1 ASATM
6 RAPGPDVGEIVD
18 GMFPGA
24 AGDLE
29 YRIYRPESS
38 GPHPIVVY
46 YHGGGWVLG
55 SHTSDDPLCRDLC
68 KHADVMIISVNYRHA
83 PEARFPAAVDDAWE
97 ALKWVADNAEKL
109 GGRADRIA
117 VAGWSAGGNLAA
129 VVAQMARDNG
139 GPALRGQLLL
149 TPVTDGSRQ
158 SASYTENGEGYVLTK
173 NVMEWFW
180 NHYASAEDRK
190 HVKASPLLAES
201 LANLPPAMIVTGQF
215 DPLRDEGNAYARALN
230 EAGVQVR
237 RIQARGHI
245 HTSITMVDMLP
256 SGQSVR
262 AQMASGLRGFFAD
275 Q

>member
-1 ASATM
+1 
-6 RAPGPDVGEIVD
+6 
-18 GMFPGA
+18 
-24 AGDLE
+24 
-29 YRIYRPESS
+29 
-38 GPHPIVVY
+38 
-46 YHGGGWVLG
+46 
-55 SHTSDDPLCRDLC
+55 DLC
-68 KHADVMIISVNYRHA
+68 KRADVMIISVNYRHA
-83 PEARFPAAVDDAWE
+83 PEARFPAAVDDAWD
-97 ALKWVADNAEKL
+97 ALTWVADNAQQL
-109 GGRADRIA
+109 GGSTDRIA

-215 DPLRDEGNAYARALN
+215 DPLRDEGNAYARALV
-230 EAGVQVR
+230 EAGVKVK

-256 SGQSVR
+256 SGR
-262 AQMASGLRGFFAD
+262 AIRAHMASGLREFFVD
-275 Q
+275 K